1 MLLGEIGQGVVQAAR
16 LLFSLDPGLYQ
27 IIGLSLAVSG
37 GAVLTAALVAI
48 PLGALLALRPFPGS
62 KALAVLAD
70 ALMGLPPV
78 VVGLLVYLFFARS
91 GPLGVLDLL
100 YTPTAMMIA
109 QFLLVL
115 PIITALVRAAVAARD
130 RRVRETAQTLGAS
143 PAQAALSVV
152 VEARG
157 ALVGAVLAG
166 FGRALAEVGAVMLV
180 GGNLEGRTRVMT
192 TAIVL
197 ETGKG
202 NFDTAIALGLVLIL
216 LAITV
221 TALLRRFTSP
231 WEEAGA

>member
-1 MLLGEIGQGVVQAAR
+1 MGDIGHGIVQAAR
-16 LLFSLDPGLYQ
+16 LLVSLDPGLYQ
-27 IIGLSLAVSG
+27 VIGLSLMVSG
-37 GAVLTAALVAI
+37 GAVLAAALVAI
-48 PLGALLALRPFPGS
+48 PFGAVLALRPFPGS
-62 KALAVLAD
+62 KALAVIAD

-78 VVGLLVYLFFARS
+78 VVGLLVYLLLARS

-100 YTPTAMMIA
+100 YTPVAMIAA

-115 PIITALVRAAVAARD
+115 PIITALTRSAVAARD

-143 PAQAALSVV
+143 PMQAAFAVV
-152 VEARG
+152 AEARS

-202 NFDTAIALGLVLIL
+202 NFHTAIALGLMLIL
-216 LAITV
+216 LAVTV

-231 WEEAGA
+231 WEEAVRA